1 MAESDISLGL
11 LLFLLCEFFVGAI
24 VGASIAKDQASGPR
38 GMKIAAALALAVFVY
53 LMVVGTLATP
63 RMLHGPRPLILNL
76 LGVIISSLTLGFC
89 LWLICVLVAC
99 AGYWSAFIYFR
110 HLGIGPNRITLASL
124 FAFITILA
132 AVTALMQLSRR

>member
-24 VGASIAKDQASGPR
+24 VGASIAKDQASGRR

-53 LMVVGTLATP
+53 AIGVGTLATP
-63 RMLHGPRPLILNL
+63 RMWHGRRPIILN
-76 LGVIISSLTLGFC
+76 VIGAVIGSLTLGFC

-99 AGYWSAFIYFR
+99 AGYWLAFIYFR
-110 HLGIGPNRITLASL
+110 HLGIGPN
-124 FAFITILA
+124 
-132 AVTALMQLSRR
+132 